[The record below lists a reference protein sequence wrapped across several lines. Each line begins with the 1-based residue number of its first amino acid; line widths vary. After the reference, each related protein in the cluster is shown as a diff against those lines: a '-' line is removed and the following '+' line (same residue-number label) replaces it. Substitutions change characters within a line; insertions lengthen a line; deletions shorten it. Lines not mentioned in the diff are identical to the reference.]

1 MQNCRIWSST
11 CKALISTL
19 MSWTHGLSFGGTQ
32 QYSSRKF
39 YALAFKHLQGPPTF
53 KRVWNSKC
61 TQRICF
67 YMWLILVDRLNTK
80 TMLRRRKCN
89 VQPNV
94 FCVMCVMGMWRRIS
108 ITYFSPA
115 HLQLAASKSWA
126 SIGSLGQI
134 SLRLSR
140 TPYPTCGCPSSLR
153 FSSLLLGDYG
163 AWGTERFLMLR
174 EPPSI

>member
-1 MQNCRIWSST
+1 M
-11 CKALISTL
+11 
-19 MSWTHGLSFGGTQ
+19 
-32 QYSSRKF
+32 
-39 YALAFKHLQGPPTF
+39 AFKHLQGPPTF

-115 HLQLAASKSWA
+115 PLQLAAGKSWA

-140 TPYPTCGCPSSLR
+140 TPYISNMRVPFFIEIFIIASWELWCMRNRKIFDAARASINLNSRIKFCYNS
-153 FSSLLLGDYG
+153 
-163 AWGTERFLMLR
+163 TECEKAKF
-174 EPPSI
+174 P